1 MPYLTVQE
9 IETIAERIVRA
20 YHRYCAQQNRKLT
33 RIDPEIVTSN
43 VLGLQIAYHKL
54 SRFGH
59 VLGLTCML
67 PVAIQVFDD
76 VEHPVYAPL
85 DGRTVFVDESLR
97 SENANIGRHNFTLMH
112 EACHLVYGML
122 YPETYLGVQLRRV
135 YYSLRFAPRNVTPDW
150 EEWRTNMLASAVLM
164 PKDLILQYMR
174 EYGLGKKMRM
184 VNRIFAA
191 RQYEAFSQIADKMGV
206 SKTASLQTSYGGII
220 RIRLKGR
227 SSITSSQ
234 PAVQAPLSIFDC
246 GIIIHLSSE
255 KCNSFWSIFFRV
267 GQHAHPKAGCQR
279 FLPSPKLMD
288 RALLTCDIAPASSE
302 PIFSRRRR
310 LSMVR
315 ICSSST
321 MESLESPQLLQSSS
335 MWVGSLFL
343 SVWLVMAAAM
353 TVGLYRLPMSF
364 CTISTGRTPPCSEP
378 TTGLRSA

>member
-20 YHRYCAQQNRKLT
+20 YHRYCAQQNQT
-33 RIDPEIVTSN
+33 VTSIDPEIVTSN
-43 VLGLQIAYHKL
+43 VLGLQIVYHKL

-67 PVAIQVFDD
+67 PVQIQVFDD
-76 VEHPVYAPL
+76 VEHPVYEPL

-122 YPETYLGVQLRRV
+122 YPETYLGVQQRRV

-164 PKDLILQYMR
+164 PKDLILQYMQ

-206 SKTASLQTSYGGII
+206 SKTALVIRMKQLGLVDRNDLNNPYSLIDICCDET
-220 RIRLKGR
+220 
-227 SSITSSQ
+227 
-234 PAVQAPLSIFDC
+234 
-246 GIIIHLSSE
+246 
-255 KCNSFWSIFFRV
+255 
-267 GQHAHPKAGCQR
+267 
-279 FLPSPKLMD
+279 D
-288 RALLTCDIAPASSE
+288 R
-302 PIFSRRRR
+302 
-310 LSMVR
+310 
-315 ICSSST
+315 
-321 MESLESPQLLQSSS
+321 
-335 MWVGSLFL
+335 
-343 SVWLVMAAAM
+343 
-353 TVGLYRLPMSF
+353 
-364 CTISTGRTPPCSEP
+364 
-378 TTGLRSA
+378 

>member
-122 YPETYLGVQLRRV
+122 YPETYLGVQKRRV
-135 YYSLRFAPRNVTPDW
+135 YYSLRSAPPTKITDW

-164 PKDLILQYMR
+164 PQDLIMQYMQ

-184 VNRIFAA
+184 LNRVFAPK
-191 RQYEAFSQIADKMGV
+191 QYEAFSQIADKMAV
-206 SKTASLQTSYGGII
+206 SKTALAIRMKQLGLVDRNDLNNPYSLIDICCDET
-220 RIRLKGR
+220 
-227 SSITSSQ
+227 
-234 PAVQAPLSIFDC
+234 
-246 GIIIHLSSE
+246 
-255 KCNSFWSIFFRV
+255 
-267 GQHAHPKAGCQR
+267 
-279 FLPSPKLMD
+279 D
-288 RALLTCDIAPASSE
+288 R
-302 PIFSRRRR
+302 
-310 LSMVR
+310 
-315 ICSSST
+315 
-321 MESLESPQLLQSSS
+321 
-335 MWVGSLFL
+335 
-343 SVWLVMAAAM
+343 
-353 TVGLYRLPMSF
+353 
-364 CTISTGRTPPCSEP
+364 
-378 TTGLRSA
+378 

>member
-9 IETIAERIVRA
+9 VETIAERIVRA

-135 YYSLRFAPRNVTPDW
+135 YYSLGRMAYQYAGFSSADAQRPD
-150 EEWRTNMLASAVLM
+150 
-164 PKDLILQYMR
+164 
-174 EYGLGKKMRM
+174 
-184 VNRIFAA
+184 
-191 RQYEAFSQIADKMGV
+191 
-206 SKTASLQTSYGGII
+206 
-220 RIRLKGR
+220 
-227 SSITSSQ
+227 
-234 PAVQAPLSIFDC
+234 PAVY
-246 GIIIHLSSE
+246 
-255 KCNSFWSIFFRV
+255 
-267 GQHAHPKAGCQR
+267 AG
-279 FLPSPKLMD
+279 
-288 RALLTCDIAPASSE
+288 
-302 PIFSRRRR
+302 
-310 LSMVR
+310 
-315 ICSSST
+315 
-321 MESLESPQLLQSSS
+321 
-335 MWVGSLFL
+335 
-343 SVWLVMAAAM
+343 VWLRKENAYGQSNICGKAV
-353 TVGLYRLPMSF
+353 
-364 CTISTGRTPPCSEP
+364 
-378 TTGLRSA
+378 

>member
-150 EEWRTNMLASAVLM
+150 EEWRTNMLASAV
-164 PKDLILQYMR
+164 
-174 EYGLGKKMRM
+174 RM

-206 SKTASLQTSYGGII
+206 SKTALAIRMKQLGLVDRNDLNNPYSLIDICCDET
-220 RIRLKGR
+220 
-227 SSITSSQ
+227 
-234 PAVQAPLSIFDC
+234 
-246 GIIIHLSSE
+246 
-255 KCNSFWSIFFRV
+255 
-267 GQHAHPKAGCQR
+267 
-279 FLPSPKLMD
+279 D
-288 RALLTCDIAPASSE
+288 R
-302 PIFSRRRR
+302 
-310 LSMVR
+310 
-315 ICSSST
+315 
-321 MESLESPQLLQSSS
+321 
-335 MWVGSLFL
+335 
-343 SVWLVMAAAM
+343 
-353 TVGLYRLPMSF
+353 
-364 CTISTGRTPPCSEP
+364 
-378 TTGLRSA
+378 

>member
-112 EACHLVYGML
+112 EACHLAYGML

-206 SKTASLQTSYGGII
+206 SKTALAIRMKQLGLVDRNDLNNPYSLIDICCDET
-220 RIRLKGR
+220 
-227 SSITSSQ
+227 
-234 PAVQAPLSIFDC
+234 
-246 GIIIHLSSE
+246 
-255 KCNSFWSIFFRV
+255 
-267 GQHAHPKAGCQR
+267 
-279 FLPSPKLMD
+279 D
-288 RALLTCDIAPASSE
+288 R
-302 PIFSRRRR
+302 
-310 LSMVR
+310 
-315 ICSSST
+315 
-321 MESLESPQLLQSSS
+321 
-335 MWVGSLFL
+335 
-343 SVWLVMAAAM
+343 
-353 TVGLYRLPMSF
+353 
-364 CTISTGRTPPCSEP
+364 
-378 TTGLRSA
+378 

>member
-20 YHRYCAQQNRKLT
+20 YHRYCAQQNQTVT

-67 PVAIQVFDD
+67 PVQIQVFDD

-97 SENANIGRHNFTLMH
+97 SEN
-112 EACHLVYGML
+112 
-122 YPETYLGVQLRRV
+122 
-135 YYSLRFAPRNVTPDW
+135 SLRFAPRNVLPDW

-164 PKDLILQYMR
+164 PKDLILQYMQ

-206 SKTASLQTSYGGII
+206 SKTALAIRMKQLGLVDRNDLNNPYSLIDICCDET
-220 RIRLKGR
+220 
-227 SSITSSQ
+227 
-234 PAVQAPLSIFDC
+234 
-246 GIIIHLSSE
+246 
-255 KCNSFWSIFFRV
+255 
-267 GQHAHPKAGCQR
+267 
-279 FLPSPKLMD
+279 D
-288 RALLTCDIAPASSE
+288 R
-302 PIFSRRRR
+302 
-310 LSMVR
+310 
-315 ICSSST
+315 
-321 MESLESPQLLQSSS
+321 
-335 MWVGSLFL
+335 
-343 SVWLVMAAAM
+343 
-353 TVGLYRLPMSF
+353 
-364 CTISTGRTPPCSEP
+364 
-378 TTGLRSA
+378 